1 MRSAEAIA
9 SFTNRSV
16 RASFEGDSLVAS
28 SAGEFPGSPQPF
40 AFSFDVDGDL
50 VKGLSIDPA

>member
-1 MRSAEAIA
+1 M
-9 SFTNRSV
+9 